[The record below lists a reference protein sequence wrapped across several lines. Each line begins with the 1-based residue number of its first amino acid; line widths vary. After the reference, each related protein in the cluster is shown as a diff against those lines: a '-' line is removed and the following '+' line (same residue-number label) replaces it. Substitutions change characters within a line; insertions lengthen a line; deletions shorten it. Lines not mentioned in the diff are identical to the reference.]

1 MKQNNITDKLFEA
14 TSTINKVSQTGNLYG
29 RLMELK
35 DLELH
40 IAKRIIEIQS
50 QIDELANGELVIGFM
65 GAVIILYYYT

>member
-14 TSTINKVSQTGNLYG
+14 TSTFNKVSQTGNLYG
-29 RLMELK
+29 RLLELK

-50 QIDELANGELVIGFM
+50 QIDELPNG
-65 GAVIILYYYT
+65 